1 MAVTVTELHES
12 RRTGTTSAELVYAVA
27 GTASDTEAKTALE
40 SAAPATWGG
49 LTRTEAEVEPVR
61 IDTGDADSCL
71 WRGTARYGQSPP
83 TESSTYSF
91 DTTGGNQH
99 VTNSLAT
106 PGKYAPSADPNDPP
120 NFKGAVGVTENGVG
134 GVDIVVPV
142 FQFAETHYKPSAFVT
157 VAYVQ
162 ALRDLTGTVNDAAFK
177 GFAAG
182 EVLFLGAT
190 GNKRG
195 AGDWAITFKFGVSPN
210 RTNIEVGD
218 ITVASKKGWE
228 YLWVFY
234 RPKLDADAKIVVHR
248 PVAAYVE
255 KLYEEKDFSQL
266 GIGTT

>member
-1 MAVTVTELHES
+1 VTVTELHES
-12 RRTGTTSAELVYAVA
+12 RRTGTTSAELIYIVT
-27 GTASDTEAKTALE
+27 GTASDTDAKDALE
-40 SAAPATWGG
+40 AEAPATWDD
-49 LTRTEAEVEPVR
+49 LTRTEVEVEPVR
-61 IDTGDADSCL
+61 IDTGDADSCI

-106 PGKYAPSADPNDPP
+106 PGKYKVSADPNDPP
-120 NFKGAVGVTENGVG
+120 DFKGAVGVTENGVG

-162 ALRDLTGTVNDAAFK
+162 TLRDLTGTVNDDAFK

-195 AGDWAITFKFGVSPN
+195 GGDWAITYKFGVSPN

-234 RPKLDADAKIVVHR
+234 RPKLDADAKIVVQR

-255 KLYEEKDFSQL
+255 KLYEEKDLSDL
-266 GIGTT
+266 GIGT